1 MYKSIL
7 TLILLIFSS
16 VFLAAD
22 EVRTLVI
29 TPSGYETQI
38 NKVGGSVTVISSEE
52 IANSGYQTVS
62 EILNTVPGIHS
73 VSTGFG
79 GTVSLFSRGHDSDMT
94 KIMLDGVD
102 LNDPSA
108 FGTTAVLSTLML
120 NNINRI
126 EIVRGP
132 QSLISGADAMGGV
145 INIITNKSIAENSVS
160 ASTGSNNTHSATV
173 KIGTKQNEYN
183 INLNISEF
191 QTKGINVRTVGNDD
205 NDGFD
210 QTSMNLSV
218 NRDFNG
224 VGVKFN
230 YKNQAGR
237 VEYDESTSQ
246 ARPIYADNDYIFLN
260 TGIDYKYSP
269 NTLLSI
275 EYNKSDFDRRDNGQW
290 GNTNYFSKVEMLKG
304 KSKIIHNGN
313 IVLVGIETKSEEY
326 LGTYAPP
333 NKNSVS
339 EQSFI
344 IQNEF
349 NNNNNNTSILAG
361 VRVDNHEAY
370 GNYTTFKASLNQPL
384 DDFPGLIVKASIGT
398 GFRAP
403 TLGELYGQFNANQ
416 SLQPEESL
424 GYEFG
429 FINYLSSKLDFG
441 STYFKSEI
449 EDAITYGSPM
459 YYNASGTSERE
470 GVETYL
476 NIYPFDNFSLK
487 INHTHLTTDEKVY
500 VRRPNNKLSSSL
512 NYKFDDQMDIFGS
525 LIAVED
531 HYDVGSVKIDSFQVL
546 DAGIN
551 YTPDKST
558 NLKFKINNLTNE
570 RYEQIS
576 GYPGLPRQIFL
587 EMFKSF

>member
-7 TLILLIFSS
+7 TLILLNFSS

-349 NNNNNNTSILAG
+349 NNNNTSILAG

-470 GVETYL
+470 GVETFV

-551 YTPDKST
+551 YAPDKST
-558 NLKFKINNLTNE
+558 NLKFKMNNLTNE

>member
-210 QTSMNLSV
+210 QTSMSLSV

-246 ARPIYADNDYIFLN
+246 ARPIFADNDYIFLN

-304 KSKIIHNGN
+304 KSKIIHDGN

-349 NNNNNNTSILAG
+349 NNNNNTSILAG

-470 GVETYL
+470 GVETYV

>member
-145 INIITNKSIAENSVS
+145 INIITNKSITENSVS

-290 GNTNYFSKVEMLKG
+290 GSTNYFSKVEMLKG

-349 NNNNNNTSILAG
+349 NNNNNTSILAG

-470 GVETYL
+470 GVETFV

-551 YTPDKST
+551 YATDKST
-558 NLKFKINNLTNE
+558 NLRFKMNNLTNE